1 MAERKKYDPAL
12 VKVGELITEKRK
24 ALGDAY
30 KSRESFI
37 SLRSDPLSITL
48 HIHNIINKIINVC
61 EFILPP

>member
-30 KSRESFI
+30 KSR
-37 SLRSDPLSITL
+37 
-48 HIHNIINKIINVC
+48 
-61 EFILPP
+61 